1 MALSEIILQN
11 LFCRPRLRE
20 LNPTARGSYDAGSRN
35 LGHTLLT
42 DSDSR
47 GRRRRPSTCRIASD
61 EGNGSFRESALLV
74 RLAACSSWR
83 PALEEARLPTAAR
96 SPPFQSSSFVR
107 ESERYREIITQ
118 GRREKKSSIFP
129 QSEFP
134 TEQPLRASNHC
145 REFRLHSR
153 HAPDDDKWT
162 REQVEE
168 NVEEA
173 SGATCFK
180 TWKRKGNLTVQDR
193 LERCGRNT

>member
-118 GRREKKSSIFP
+118 GRREKKEEEDSCEKKSSIFP

-145 REFRLHSR
+145 RDFRLHSR
-153 HAPDDDKWT
+153 HAP
-162 REQVEE
+162 
-168 NVEEA
+168 A
-173 SGATCFK
+173 G
-180 TWKRKGNLTVQDR
+180 
-193 LERCGRNT
+193 